1 MDLEEKERGFEER
14 SERRDRDRRSG
25 GRWGEERDERRDKRG
40 SRFREEERPGGRRES
55 RWGRDEERRDRDGD
69 QGRQR
74 RDGRGR
80 EGNQDDLN
88 TRLQNL
94 ADGPNP
100 PVSLLDMPDI
110 PKPEGPDFGEYF
122 EL

>member
-40 SRFREEERPGGRRES
+40 SRFRDDERGSRES
-55 RWGRDEERRDRDGD
+55 RWGREDDRT
-69 QGRQR
+69 R
-74 RDGRGR
+74 R
-80 EGNQDDLN
+80 EGRREVGGEDLN

-94 ADGPNP
+94 ADGPNN

-110 PKPEGPDFGEYF
+110 PKPDGSDFGEYF
-122 EL
+122 QSPHST